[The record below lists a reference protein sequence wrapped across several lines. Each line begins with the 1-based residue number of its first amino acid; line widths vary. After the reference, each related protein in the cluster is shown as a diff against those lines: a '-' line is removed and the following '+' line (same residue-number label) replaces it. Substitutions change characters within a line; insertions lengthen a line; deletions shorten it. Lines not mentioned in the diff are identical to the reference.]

1 MELSMRATR
10 EIRLLTDIVEE
21 TKYILA
27 TQHNFGPDKIQ
38 AIRTRIEAT
47 GKKFAFG
54 SFMFPIEKLKL
65 DYTVQ
70 RDIIIKHCIAI
81 ITRYNPQLCAPA
93 SSVIDDLNKLDL
105 DNLMNSTA
113 LPSIYDG
120 QHRIVCT
127 AILGYTEVPITIV
140 EDPRPSFATYAF
152 EECNTN
158 VKALEPKDFY
168 RNRLTRYALLD
179 RSAEVVLA
187 HICEEAF
194 NYNNVDLE
202 DKSTRNSKN
211 KGDGKH
217 FFSHFKYAN
226 EIMKA
231 DSSGKLLNNI
241 LEAIT
246 QVYPNDEEI
255 SQDLFIGLAGIHML
269 DFMNSLP
276 QGWMIDVVEK
286 CAISYPTSKTVTGRS
301 LYREKGDLQKQHTMP
316 GHDWTKGIL
325 ADFIRELYIYNGGT
339 LNLPSKKGSL
349 MQLDTNPSPYLFTEV

>member
-1 MELSMRATR
+1 MRATR

-38 AIRTRIEAT
+38 AIRARIDAT

-93 SSVIDDLNKLDL
+93 SAVIDDLNKLDL
-105 DNLMNSTA
+105 DDLLNSTA

-120 QHRIVCT
+120 QHRIVAT

-140 EDPRPSFATYAF
+140 EDDRPSFASYAF

-187 HICEEAF
+187 HICETAF
-194 NYNNVDLE
+194 NNNDVDLE
-202 DKSTRNSKN
+202 DKSTRKSKN
-211 KGDGKH
+211 KGTGKH
-217 FFSHFKYAN
+217 FFSHFNYADKV
-226 EIMKA
+226 MKA
-231 DSSGKLLNNI
+231 DKSGKLMHNI

-246 QVYPNDEEI
+246 TVYSNDEEV
-255 SQDLFIGLAGIHML
+255 SQDLFIGLYYIHCL
-269 DFMNSLP
+269 DIMQSLP
-276 QGWMIDVVEK
+276 DGWMIEVLEH
-286 CAISYPTSKTVTGRS
+286 CAKSYPVSTTILGTS
-301 LYREKGDLQKQHTMP
+301 LYKSKADTQKKHTMP
-316 GHDWTKGIL
+316 GHVWTSNIMG
-325 ADFIRELYIYNGGT
+325 DFLRELYIYNKGE
-339 LNLPSKKGSL
+339 LNLPSGYGSV
-349 MQLDTNPSPYLFTEV
+349 MQLDTNQSPLLFTEA